1 MTLPMPGSGPSG
13 APASGAG
20 GDLREASLTPATAT
34 GRPPWDEMP
43 RSVVLAPP
51 REGAPGP
58 SPTPGAGPHQKAPP
72 GRKARPSAAVP
83 ARHSPRRDPAHGRVI
98 AAGGLA
104 LLAAGTALAGL
115 FVPYDG
121 ATFWTSAPFWSGFAA
136 FCALLQ
142 LAPLARPVFGWP
154 GHARLVDRRGGR
166 RRPAAVLDPH
176 RAAGGLVQF
185 GVRGDR
191 GRDGGGGWG
200 VAGPGQTDMSRLP
213 ARRGLLRLSAGLPRE
228 TAGRRAGVLAAGDRA
243 RGGRGRAGAG
253 H

>member
-154 GHARLVDRRGGR
+154 ATRAWSIGAAGVAGLLLFWILNVL
-166 RRPAAVLDPH
+166 PVVSSNSAFVVTAAVMA
-176 RAAGGLVQF
+176 AAGGAWL
-185 GVRGDR
+185 
-191 GRDGGGGWG
+191 
-200 VAGPGQTDMSRLP
+200 AP
-213 ARRGLLRLSAGLPRE
+213 
-228 TAGRRAGVLAAGDRA
+228 GRRI
-243 RGGRGRAGAG
+243 
-253 H
+253 

>member
-154 GHARLVDRRGGR
+154 ATRAWSIGAAGVAGLLLFWILIVL
-166 RRPAAVLDPH
+166 PVVSSNSSFVVTAAVMA
-176 RAAGGLVQF
+176 AAGGAWL
-185 GVRGDR
+185 
-191 GRDGGGGWG
+191 
-200 VAGPGQTDMSRLP
+200 AP
-213 ARRGLLRLSAGLPRE
+213 
-228 TAGRRAGVLAAGDRA
+228 GRRI
-243 RGGRGRAGAG
+243 
-253 H
+253 